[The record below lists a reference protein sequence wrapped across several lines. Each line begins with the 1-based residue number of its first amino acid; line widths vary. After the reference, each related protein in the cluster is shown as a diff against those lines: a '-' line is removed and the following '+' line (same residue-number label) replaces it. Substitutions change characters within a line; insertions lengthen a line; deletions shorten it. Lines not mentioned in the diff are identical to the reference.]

1 MAKTLD
7 RLSLNER
14 ACIKLVHLSGAKRG
28 RLQELGFIPGAQ
40 VRCVHIS
47 PFGDPVAYEILDTVI
62 ALRRSD
68 AQHIELMDA

>member
-7 RLSLNER
+7 RLAPDED
-14 ACIKLVHLSGAKRG
+14 AVIKQVHLTGAKRG
-28 RLQELGFIPGAQ
+28 RLQELGFIAGAQ

-68 AQHIELMDA
+68 AQYIELAET